1 MLILPTGIFD
11 FIYQHGSFQ
20 GVDEE
25 AAVNAIIRPLV
36 KENYNQDQKKTEGLD
51 PMEFHNHELTV
62 EDISMRISMEERAK
76 KVGFYA
82 TGKQVAN
89 ISSSSHFLCIR
100 VKASSI
106 KKTIKKDEY
115 HLLFVDHYDPS
126 NSVFHCLNSWGEQ
139 FSTPSIADSDE
150 GLTHVYLITLDI
162 VEEGE
167 MANKK

>member
-1 MLILPTGIFD
+1 
-11 FIYQHGSFQ
+11 
-20 GVDEE
+20 
-25 AAVNAIIRPLV
+25 
-36 KENYNQDQKKTEGLD
+36 
-51 PMEFHNHELTV
+51 
-62 EDISMRISMEERAK
+62 MEELAK
-76 KVGFYA
+76 KVGFFV

-106 KKTIKKDEY
+106 KKDEY

-126 NSVFHCLNSWGEQ
+126 NGVFHCQNSWGEQ

-162 VEEGE
+162 VEEEEEGE